1 MKLLSDES
9 TILQLHQKYDKKLAD
24 DWTIYRNIEQRGA
37 KQDVSQVASLSWNR
51 SVSSSMQSARIPSSA
66 WATKSSHHPHRL
78 LSGCTSSSLPGG
90 WKTQWMF
97 SDSASVLKQSQW
109 NECVQ
114 VPHAFALLPSLLL
127 LPPTPPPK
135 GVEGGS
141 AAYIVVACCTT
152 AFPLV
157 QRCASGTFSP
167 HHSFIGGGE
176 QSNSTTK

>member
-24 DWTIYRNIEQRGA
+24 DWTVYRNIEQRGA
-37 KQDVSQVASLSWNR
+37 KQDVSQAALLSWNR

-66 WATKSSHHPHRL
+66 WASEVFSQSTQ
-78 LSGCTSSSLPGG
+78 TSLWLHLVAPYGG

-97 SDSASVLKQSQW
+97 SDSSSVLKQSQW

-127 LPPTPPPK
+127 LPLTPPPK

-152 AFPLV
+152 AFPLA

-167 HHSFIGGGE
+167 HHSFTGGGE